1 MSTVVATACAD
12 AFVIGSET
20 LLSQGDIRLSHD
32 YGHNP
37 KIHRIGDSCIGLT
50 GTVAHYTA
58 LVQALREL
66 GDQCQL
72 WGQEQ
77 VFATFTRVHR
87 KLKDEYFLNPK
98 KQAEDAYESNHISAM
113 VVNGSGLYGVYA
125 HREVLVFGI
134 VFTLGL
140 GQALSIASQ
149 SALVAVAP
157 TSRLMLKPS
166 GLQPMAITS
175 APNSWNTSG
184 ATWYAA
190 PCAASTTIFIIF
202 L

>member
-125 HREVLVFGI
+125 HREVLVFDRFWANGSGRA
-134 VFTLGL
+134 FALGAMHATWSRSPDAVDAASL
-140 GQALSIASQ
+140 ARAGLAAAMEFDRASGGRMCLYRFERGVQGPPQALD
-149 SALVAVAP
+149 
-157 TSRLMLKPS
+157 
-166 GLQPMAITS
+166 
-175 APNSWNTSG
+175 
-184 ATWYAA
+184 
-190 PCAASTTIFIIF
+190 
-202 L
+202 